1 MYCVRKSLW
10 GLGKLCMTTSLV
22 RTVRFH
28 GPFLYQNS
36 FVGVASFGA
45 PYCSTIC
52 RAAIFG
58 AVGHVP
64 ITAST

>member
-1 MYCVRKSLW
+1 
-10 GLGKLCMTTSLV
+10 MTTSLV
-22 RTVRFH
+22 RIVRFH

-36 FVGVASFGA
+36 FVRVASFGA